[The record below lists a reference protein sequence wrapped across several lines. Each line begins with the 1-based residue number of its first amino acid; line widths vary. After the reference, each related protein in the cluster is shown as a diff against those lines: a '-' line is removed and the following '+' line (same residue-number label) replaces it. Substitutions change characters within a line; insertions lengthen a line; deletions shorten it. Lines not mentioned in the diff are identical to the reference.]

1 MMADRNGRNML
12 KKINECI
19 VFKALC
25 RTVHRTTITELH
37 DKISLEITYSLRKL
51 LQALMLQI
59 STREATDRNLNL
71 SQEANYS
78 E

>member
-1 MMADRNGRNML
+1 MMADRNCRNIL

-25 RTVHRTTITELH
+25 RNVHRTTITELH
-37 DKISLEITYSLRKL
+37 NKISLDITYSLRKL
-51 LQALMLQI
+51 LQAVMFQI
-59 STREATDRNLNL
+59 STWEAMDSNL
-71 SQEANYS
+71 SQEADYF